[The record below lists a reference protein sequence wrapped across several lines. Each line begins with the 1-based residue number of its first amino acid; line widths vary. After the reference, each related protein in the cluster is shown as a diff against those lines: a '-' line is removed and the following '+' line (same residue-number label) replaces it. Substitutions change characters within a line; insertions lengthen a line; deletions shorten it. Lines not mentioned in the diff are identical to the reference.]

1 MEVKAKASARYIR
14 MSPRKARQ
22 VIDLIRD
29 KDVGEALAI
38 LRFTPNAASPIIEKV
53 VNSAIANAENNYDMD
68 PDSLYV
74 AECYVD
80 QGPTLKRIRP
90 RARGMADRIRKR
102 TSHITVVLQEKEE

>member
-1 MEVKAKASARYIR
+1 MEARATARYVR

-22 VIDLIRD
+22 VVDLIRS

-38 LRFTPNAASPIIEKV
+38 LSVTPQAASSVVEKV
-53 VNSAIANAENNYDMD
+53 VKSAMANAENNYDMD
-68 PDSLYV
+68 PDLLYV

-80 QGPTLKRIRP
+80 QGPILKRFRP

>member
-1 MEVKAKASARYIR
+1 MEARATARYVR

-22 VIDLIRD
+22 VVDLIRN
-29 KDVGEALAI
+29 KDVDEALAI
-38 LRFTPNAASPIIEKV
+38 LSFTPRAASPVIDKV
-53 VNSAIANAENNYDMD
+53 VRSAIANAENNFDMD
-68 PDSLYV
+68 PDLLYI

-90 RARGMADRIRKR
+90 RARGMADRIRKK